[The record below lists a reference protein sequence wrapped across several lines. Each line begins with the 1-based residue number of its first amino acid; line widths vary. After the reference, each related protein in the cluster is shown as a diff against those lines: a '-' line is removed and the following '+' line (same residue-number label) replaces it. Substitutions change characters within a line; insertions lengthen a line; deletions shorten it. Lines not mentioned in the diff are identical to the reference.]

1 MGRIRDAAWLLP
13 QGKGVPP
20 EDWQWRHHVVVVAI
34 LAGAVGTAVFA
45 ALDDHVHWAALAGS
59 LVPFLLAGVVLEQ
72 WATRRVRAA
81 LASAALIVIAILAVH
96 VFGTIEAHFLFFIMI
111 PLVAL
116 YEDWVPF
123 ATAAALVIVH
133 HGLAALSDPS
143 SVYNHPDALES
154 PVKWSLIHIVL
165 FLAMCAASVVH
176 WNANERTRTV
186 ERATRDELRWLS
198 QHDPLTGLANRVA
211 VEDSLEAALA
221 GTHSELRSVALL
233 MIDIDGF
240 KQVNDTLGHAAG
252 DGVLRDVAGRLRACV
267 RPGDTVGRMGGDEF
281 AIVLPGADQRAASTV
296 AQRIVA
302 RIASSARRGGGEAEI
317 GVSVGGAVCTADTP
331 EVLMQQADLALYAA
345 KRSGRGRFISYS
357 PVLAPVGHDSLLV
370 DAADARTWAQYI
382 HELRADVASAKE
394 AGRLPAQVRGP
405 ESARRTLEALLA
417 AIDLLPDQL
426 EAHLLLPERNAVE
439 EFVFH
444 HDMVQSWAE
453 NLAEEGLLSTR
464 QPAAAARFWGSVKA
478 RITARPTDL
487 ARTD

>member
-1 MGRIRDAAWLLP
+1 M
-13 QGKGVPP
+13 PP

-34 LAGAVGTAVFA
+34 LAGAVGTAAFA

-59 LVPFLLAGVVLEQ
+59 LVPFLLAAVVLEQ

-81 LASAALIVIAILAVH
+81 LASAALILIAILAVH

-133 HGLAALSDPS
+133 HGLAALADPS
-143 SVYNHPDALES
+143 SVYNHPDALQS
-154 PVKWSLIHIVL
+154 PVKWSLIHVVL

-186 ERATRDELRWLS
+186 ERATRDQLRWLS
-198 QHDPLTGLANRVA
+198 LHDPLTGLANRVA
-211 VEDSLEAALA
+211 VEESLEAAFA
-221 GTHSELRSVALL
+221 EAHPERRSVALL
-233 MIDIDGF
+233 IIDIDGF

-252 DGVLRDVAGRLRACV
+252 DRVLQDVAGRLRACV

-302 RIASSARRGGGEAEI
+302 RIASSARHAGIAEL
-317 GVSVGGAVCTADTP
+317 GVSVGGAVSTADTP
-331 EVLMQQADLALYAA
+331 EALMQHADLALYAA

-357 PVLAPVGHDSLLV
+357 PVLAAVGHDSLLV
-370 DAADARTWAQYI
+370 DVADARAWA
-382 HELRADVASAKE
+382 
-394 AGRLPAQVRGP
+394 
-405 ESARRTLEALLA
+405 
-417 AIDLLPDQL
+417 
-426 EAHLLLPERNAVE
+426 
-439 EFVFH
+439 
-444 HDMVQSWAE
+444 
-453 NLAEEGLLSTR
+453 
-464 QPAAAARFWGSVKA
+464 
-478 RITARPTDL
+478 
-487 ARTD
+487 

>member
-34 LAGAVGTAVFA
+34 LAGTVGTAVFA
-45 ALDDHVHWAALAGS
+45 ALSDHVHWVALAGS
-59 LVPFLLAGVVLEQ
+59 LVPFLIAAVVLEQ
-72 WATRRVRAA
+72 WTTRRVRAA
-81 LASAALIVIAILAVH
+81 LASAALILIAILAVH
-96 VFGTIEAHFLFFIMI
+96 VSGTIEAHFLFFIMI

-143 SVYNHPDALES
+143 LVYNHPDALEF
-154 PVKWSLIHIVL
+154 PVKWSVIHVVL
-165 FLAMCAASVVH
+165 FLGMCAVSVVH

-186 ERATRDELRWLS
+186 ERATRDQLRWLS
-198 QHDPLTGLANRVA
+198 QHDPLTELANRVA
-211 VEDSLEAALA
+211 VEDSLDVAFAD
-221 GTHSELRSVALL
+221 THPERRSVALL

-252 DGVLRDVAGRLRACV
+252 DRVLQDVARQLRGCV

-281 AIVLPGADQRAASTV
+281 AIVLPGADQRTASTV

-302 RIASSARRGGGEAEI
+302 RIASSDRHGAGEAEL
-317 GVSVGGAVCTADTP
+317 GVSVGGAVSTADTP
-331 EVLMQQADLALYAA
+331 ETLMQHADLALYAA

-370 DAADARTWAQYI
+370 DVADARVWAQYI

-394 AGRLPAQVRGP
+394 AGKLPAQARGP

-417 AIDLLPDQL
+417 AIDQLPDR
-426 EAHLLLPERNAVE
+426 ADGHLLLPERNAVE

-453 NLAEEGLLSTR
+453 SLTDEGLLSTR
-464 QPAAAARFWGSVKA
+464 QPTAAARFWGGVKA
-478 RITARPTDL
+478 RITAQPTDL